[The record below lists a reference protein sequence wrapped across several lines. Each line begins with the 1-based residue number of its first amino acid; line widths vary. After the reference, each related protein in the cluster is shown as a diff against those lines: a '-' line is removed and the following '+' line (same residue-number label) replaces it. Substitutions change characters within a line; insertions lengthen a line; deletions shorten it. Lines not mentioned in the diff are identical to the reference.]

1 MAGMTSEQ
9 RAAFDAALA
18 RTRQQEA
25 TTAAVP
31 TQRTRTA
38 AQGLTLGFA
47 DEIEARARSLTTG
60 RPYEEVLNE
69 IRGSVKAYQ
78 EARPKEAMAYEVGGA
93 ALPAIASIAAAP
105 FTGGASTAAV
115 APSLARMGLMGGLQG
130 ATYAFGTGEGGAMDR
145 LSRVPGGAAAGAIGG
160 AVGGAA
166 VRGAGGAITALTDSA
181 RRLIGQRGSSVVEN
195 EIQRLAQ
202 QTGKTA
208 DEIADDLVNGRIM
221 AENKTIRQAVRALK
235 TSGGQASR
243 ILEEG
248 IEGRPAQTRTEALAE
263 IRKYLSD
270 VGEPSALQAQRRS
283 EDVVKQAERQAYSQF
298 ENVPAPDDV
307 VSALADTL
315 RRVPSASKEVEIAL
329 RAQTGQAPF
338 YKILEDG
345 SVEFTRT
352 PTLMEAERV
361 RRAVGNR
368 ATALYKESMGGAG
381 EAVAG
386 AQGALRE
393 SLDVSAPNLA
403 ATRAKV
409 AATRQQKDVFEF
421 GQNALSG
428 DVNERL
434 MEFSRL
440 TSPEEIN
447 AYRAGLMAALE
458 ARATTGS
465 RQSLIRNLTNPETK
479 EGIILRQVFPED
491 QLDDVLYR
499 LETAKEAQA
508 TASRVLEGSD
518 TAATLAE
525 SARRGLGLS
534 ASDVAGAL
542 SGSPDAIIN
551 VAQKVVGRF
560 GRDLTDAERARVA
573 RILVSQDADL
583 VRRAISDEGGMAA
596 LQRRVEQIAVA
607 ATRGAQ
613 RGATVGAA
621 EPGAEVSGGVMRGL
635 LAQ

>member
-329 RAQTGQAPF
+329 RAQTGQSPF

-491 QLDDVLYR
+491 QIDDVLYR

-525 SARRGLGLS
+525 SVRRGLGLS

>member
-9 RAAFDAALA
+9 RAVLDAALA

-25 TTAAVP
+25 ATAAVP
-31 TQRTRTA
+31 TQRIRTA
-38 AQGLTLGFA
+38 SQGLFLGFA
-47 DEIEARARSLTTG
+47 DEMEARAKSLTTG

-78 EARPKEAMAYEVGGA
+78 EARPGEAMAYEVGGA
-93 ALPAIASIAAAP
+93 ALPALASIAAAP

-115 APSLARMGLMGGLQG
+115 APSLLRMGAMGGLQG

-166 VRGAGGAITALTDSA
+166 VRGAGGALTALTDSA

-202 QTGKTA
+202 QTKQTA
-208 DEIADDLVNGRIM
+208 DEIADDLISGRIM
-221 AENKTIRQAVRALK
+221 AENKSVRQAVRALK

-248 IEGRPAQTRTEALAE
+248 IEGRPAQTRTEALSE

-283 EDVVKQAERQAYSQF
+283 EDVARQAERQAYSPI

-393 SLDVSAPNLA
+393 SLDVSAPALAAARAQAA
-403 ATRAKV
+403 ATRTQRDTFKA
-409 AATRQQKDVFEF
+409 
-421 GQNALSG
+421 GQTALTG

-434 MEFSRL
+434 MEFSAL
-440 TSPEEIN
+440 TSPEDIR

-465 RQSLIRNLTNPETK
+465 RQSLIRNLTDPEAK
-479 EGIILRQVFPED
+479 EGKLLLQVFPED
-491 QLDDVLYR
+491 QLADVLYR
-499 LETAKEAQA
+499 LETAKAAQE
-508 TASRVLEGSD
+508 TASRVLGGSD

-596 LQRRVEQIAVA
+596 LQRRVEQLAVA

-613 RGATVGAA
+613 RGAAVGAA

>member
-1 MAGMTSEQ
+1 MGEMTDEQ
-9 RAAFDAALA
+9 RAAFEAALA

-25 TTAAVP
+25 TAAAVP
-31 TQRTRTA
+31 TQRGRMA

-47 DEIEARARSLTTG
+47 DEVEARARALTTG
-60 RPYEEVLNE
+60 RPYEELLNE

-78 EARPKEAMAYEVGGA
+78 EARPKEAMAYEIGGA
-93 ALPAIASIAAAP
+93 AIPAIGGLLAAP
-105 FTGGASTAAV
+105 FTGGTSAAAV
-115 APSLARMGLMGGLQG
+115 APTLGRMAAIGGLEG
-130 ATYAFGTGEGGAMDR
+130 AAYGFGTGEGGAAER
-145 LSRVPGGAAAGAIGG
+145 LARVPGSAAAGAVGG

-181 RRLIGQRGSSVVEN
+181 RRLVGQRGSSVVEN

-202 QTGKTA
+202 QTGKTP
-208 DEIADDLVNGRIM
+208 DEIADDIINGRIM
-221 AENKTIRQAVRALK
+221 AENRTIRQAVRALK
-235 TSGGQASR
+235 TSGGDASR

-248 IEGRPAQTRTEALAE
+248 IRGRPSQTRAEALTE
-263 IRKYLSD
+263 LRQYLSD

-283 EDVVKQAERQAYSQF
+283 EDVARQAERQAYSQF
-298 ENVPAPDDV
+298 ENVPAPAEV
-307 VSALADTL
+307 VEALGETL
-315 RRVPSASKEVEIAL
+315 RRVPSASEEVAIGL
-329 RAQTGQAPF
+329 RARTGEAPF

-352 PTLMEAERV
+352 PTVIEAERV
-361 RRAVGNR
+361 RRAVDNR
-368 ATALYKESMGGAG
+368 VSSLYSGSMGGAAQDVG
-381 EAVAG
+381 EVGQSLRGVLDTSVEGLADVRATAAG
-386 AQGALRE
+386 
-393 SLDVSAPNLA
+393 V
-403 ATRAKV
+403 
-409 AATRQQKDVFEF
+409 RQQNDIFKF

-440 TSPEEIN
+440 TSPEEIG

-465 RQSLIRNLTNPETK
+465 RQSLIRNLADPETK

-508 TASRVLEGSD
+508 TAGRVLEGSD

-525 SARRGLGLS
+525 NARRGMGLS
-534 ASDVAGAL
+534 VGDITGVL
-542 SGSPDAIIN
+542 SGSPDAIISA
-551 VAQKVVGRF
+551 AQKVVGRF
-560 GRDLTDAERARVA
+560 GRDLNDAERARVA
-573 RILVSQDADL
+573 RILVSQDPEL
-583 VRRAISDEGGMAA
+583 VRRAITDEGGMAA
-596 LQRRVEQIAVA
+596 LQRRVEQLAVA
-607 ATRGAQ
+607 ATQGAR

-621 EPGAEVSGGVMRGL
+621 ELGAEISGGALRGL

>member
-1 MAGMTSEQ
+1 MGEMTDEQ
-9 RAAFDAALA
+9 RAAFEAALA

-25 TTAAVP
+25 TAAAVP
-31 TQRTRTA
+31 TQRGRTA

-47 DEIEARARSLTTG
+47 DEIEARARALTTG
-60 RPYEEVLNE
+60 RPYEELLNE

-78 EARPKEAMAYEVGGA
+78 EARPKEAMAYEIGGA
-93 ALPAIASIAAAP
+93 AIPAIGGLLAAP
-105 FTGGASTAAV
+105 FTGGTSAAAV
-115 APSLARMGLMGGLQG
+115 APTLGRMAAIGGLEG
-130 ATYAFGTGEGGAMDR
+130 AAYGFGTGEGGAAER
-145 LSRVPGGAAAGAIGG
+145 LARVPGSAAAGAVGG

-181 RRLIGQRGSSVVEN
+181 RRLVGQRGSSVVEN

-202 QTGKTA
+202 QTGKTP
-208 DEIADDLVNGRIM
+208 DEIADDIINGRIM
-221 AENKTIRQAVRALK
+221 AENGTIRLAVRALK
-235 TSGGQASR
+235 TSGGEASR

-248 IEGRPAQTRTEALAE
+248 IRGRPSQTRAEALTDL
-263 IRKYLSD
+263 RQYLSD

-283 EDVVKQAERQAYSQF
+283 EDVVRQTERQAYSQF
-298 ENVPAPDDV
+298 ENVPAPAEV
-307 VSALADTL
+307 VEALEDTL
-315 RRVPSASKEVEIAL
+315 RRVPSASKEVEIML
-329 RAQTGQAPF
+329 RAQTGEAPF

-352 PTLMEAERV
+352 PTLMEAERA

-368 ATALYKESMGGAG
+368 ATALYRESMGGAG
-381 EAVAG
+381 EAVSG
-386 AQGALRE
+386 VEGALRQ
-393 SLDVSAPNLA
+393 SVDVAAPNLA
-403 ATRAKV
+403 ATRAQV
-409 AATRQQKDVFEF
+409 AATRQQNDIFKF

-428 DVNERL
+428 DANERL

-440 TSPEEIN
+440 TSPEEIG

-465 RQSLIRNLTNPETK
+465 RQSLIRNLADPETK

-499 LETAKEAQA
+499 LETAEEAQA
-508 TASRVLEGSD
+508 TAGRVLQGSD

-525 SARRGLGLS
+525 NARRGMGLS
-534 ASDVAGAL
+534 VGDITGVL
-542 SGSPDAIIN
+542 SGSPDAIISA
-551 VAQKVVGRF
+551 AQKVVGRF
-560 GRDLTDAERARVA
+560 GRDLNDAERARVA
-573 RILVSQDADL
+573 RILVSQDPEL
-583 VRRAISDEGGMAA
+583 VRRAITDEGGMAA
-596 LQRRVEQIAVA
+596 LQRRVEQLAVA
-607 ATRGAQ
+607 ATQGAR

-621 EPGAEVSGGVMRGL
+621 EPGAEISGGALRGL